1 MPRWTR
7 LWQDKGAAVA
17 PTVALSLFGLVA
29 VGGLAFDYARMAAM
43 DTELQ
48 QAADQAALAA
58 ATQLDRF
65 EGAQAR
71 AAAAIQADDN
81 ADRLAANFTRFA
93 NDDEGATVQITAIT
107 FCSEFDDEEPDNV
120 EACTVADGDGDSRFV
135 IVETQARVANFALTP
150 IVSAFNS
157 GPIAASAVAGVESS
171 ICNVA
176 PLLVCVPDAT
186 FPSEDDIG
194 KGMLLKPLDGISGN
208 FGLLDFGNGNNAVI
222 DALMGH
228 GLNGCQSTD
237 DNQTEP
243 GTKNV
248 TDAVNTRMDVY
259 AGSPLT
265 NDVSKTC
272 DMNKTLKPGDPDPTG
287 AGCPAFN
294 AGKDMSRTETYV
306 IDTDPAQ
313 TVEPNAPVCGDD
325 GTDDSGV
332 AFPGELTLGAA
343 HALDTG
349 TKGFQRDDCHYLEAG
364 CADGN
369 IGDGTWDFDGYMAAN
384 HPGVADTSVVGGT
397 SRYAVY
403 VWERDNDATSG
414 RLAPVTVAAPAPT
427 SEVKKIK
434 GKDRK
439 VWTFVK
445 RCNYHRPVYG
455 KTNYPEQK
463 DRRILPVVAANCDDL
478 NGKGAAYEDYTLL
491 RVFDV
496 FLTEPSLQR
505 AAPRATDDK
514 EIYGEIIG
522 PAETEQGSSGFQYYA
537 KSKPYLVR

>member
-1 MPRWTR
+1 MRR
-7 LWQDKGAAVA
+7 LVELWRDKGAAVA

-29 VGGLAFDYARMAAM
+29 ASGLAFDYARMAAM

-93 NDDEGATVQITAIT
+93 NDDEGATVEITGIT
-107 FCSEFDDEEPDNV
+107 FCSEFDDDEPDNA

-150 IVSAFNS
+150 IVSALSS
-157 GPIAASAVAGVESS
+157 GPIAASAVAGVEAS

-186 FPSEDDIG
+186 FPDEGDIG
-194 KGMLLKPLDGISGN
+194 KGMVLKPLDGISGN

-237 DNQTEP
+237 DNETEP

-259 AGSPLT
+259 AGSPAT
-265 NDVSKTC
+265 NDVTKAC
-272 DMNKTLKPGDPDPTG
+272 DMLKTAKPGDPTPTG

-294 AGKDMSRTETYV
+294 SGKDMSRTETYV
-306 IDTDPAQ
+306 IDTDPTETA
-313 TVEPNAPVCGDD
+313 VPAAPACGQSGTGFD
-325 GTDDSGV
+325 GALSY
-332 AFPGELTLGAA
+332 GANV
-343 HALDTG
+343 HALDAVA
-349 TKGFQRDDCHYLEAG
+349 KGFQRDDCHYSASG
-364 CADGN
+364 CTDGN
-369 IGDGTWDFDGYMAAN
+369 IGDGVWDFDGYMAAN
-384 HPGVADTSVVGGT
+384 HPTVTDTSVVGGT

-403 VWERDNDATSG
+403 TWERDNDATSG
-414 RLAPVTVAAPAPT
+414 TLGPVTVSAPAPET
-427 SEVKKIK
+427 VIKKIK
-434 GKDRK
+434 GNDRK
-439 VWTFVK
+439 VWTFTK
-445 RCNYHRPVYG
+445 RCNYHRPIFG
-455 KTNYPEQK
+455 ATNYPEQK
-463 DRRILPVVAANCDDL
+463 DRRVLPVVAANCDDL
-478 NGKGAAYEDYTLL
+478 NGKGSAYEDYTLL

-505 AAPRATDDK
+505 PAPRATDDK